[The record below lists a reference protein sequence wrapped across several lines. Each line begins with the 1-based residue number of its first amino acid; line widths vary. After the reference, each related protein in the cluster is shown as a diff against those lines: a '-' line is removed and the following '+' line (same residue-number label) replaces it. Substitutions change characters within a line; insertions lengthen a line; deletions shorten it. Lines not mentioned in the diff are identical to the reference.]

1 MDDHKRAIAVVA
13 LGFWGVS
20 LTLGAL
26 RVILPVYFAGT
37 GVAISKIA
45 LLFVLL
51 KGAEVFAPISEGLVI
66 NRLGY
71 RRSFIGALG
80 LHSFISCLFILKPT
94 LLVIYLERLVRG
106 LIALPLMAS
115 VYVKHFSPK
124 TSQRFHIN
132 MMKGIHDVAKG
143 IGMFLGGVLIAV
155 LPFEY
160 SITILGA
167 LTMGVTVASLRYLP
181 DFKEVMK
188 TPIPKIWGSVDQ
200 RIKRLGVARGL
211 LHGASDAWGMVILPV
226 YLTVVFGLSP
236 AIVGTIMMAGLLLN
250 GVSVTLIS
258 KYVRKDWQPEKALVV
273 CGLMLLPVCL
283 AMAAP
288 MPLHFFLVFVYLYK
302 LVLAAIAVYYNQL
315 KLEFSTE
322 EQTSIDLATYKTLSS
337 SIAPI
342 AIWVSGILAEA
353 LGFSW
358 PFYLSSV
365 LVFLSVLVLL
375 GLAKSVPQR
384 GEVLG
389 AGLKEPT
396 GVKQ

>member
-1 MDDHKRAIAVVA
+1 VDDHKRAIAVVA
-13 LGFWGVS
+13 LGYWGVS

-51 KGAEVFAPISEGLVI
+51 KGAEVFAPIAEGLVI
-66 NRLGY
+66 NRIGY
-71 RRSFIGALG
+71 KRSFIGALG
-80 LHSFISCLFILKPT
+80 LHSFISCLFIFKPV

-132 MMKGIHDVAKG
+132 MMKGIHDIAKG

-167 LTMGVTVASLRYLP
+167 LTMGVTVASLCYLP

-188 TPIPKIWGSVDQ
+188 TPIPKIWRSVDQ
-200 RIKRLGVARGL
+200 RIKRLGIARGL

-236 AIVGTIMMAGLLLN
+236 AIVGTIMMAGLVLN
-250 GVSVTLIS
+250 GVGVTLIS

-283 AMAAP
+283 AMSAP
-288 MPLHFFLVFVYLYK
+288 MPLHFFLVFVFLYK
-302 LVLAAIAVYYNQL
+302 IILAANAVYYNQL
-315 KLEFSTE
+315 KLEFSTA
-322 EQTSIDLATYKTLSS
+322 EQTSIDLGTYKTISS
-337 SIAPI
+337 SVAPF
-342 AIWVSGILAEA
+342 AIWASGILAEE

-358 PFYLSSV
+358 PFYLSSLLV
-365 LVFLSVLVLL
+365 LLSVLTCLFL
-375 GLAKSVPQR
+375 PKPAPQR
-384 GEVLG
+384 ADAVRLY
-389 AGLKEPT
+389 T
-396 GVKQ
+396 G